1 MLTLFLGYKY
11 FKITQHPKIW
21 NICGLAKE
29 VLIVFWMLAFI
40 FRAVKF

>member
-1 MLTLFLGYKY
+1 MLTLCLGDKY
-11 FKITQHPKIW
+11 FKITLHLKIW
-21 NICGLAKE
+21 NFCGLAKE